1 MFVVFCL
8 ETFAIFMPIYR
19 LTSQVVFPDPNDADP
34 DGLLAYGG
42 DLRPQRLLLAYAQGI
57 FPWPGETSWPLL
69 LVYSHDGV
77 TCPAATSTSRA
88 AAAAGP
94 SIARP
99 RGFEALAT
107 ERE

>member
-57 FPWPGETSWPLL
+57 FSLARRDKL
-69 LVYSHDGV
+69 
-77 TCPAATSTSRA
+77 A
-88 AAAAGP
+88 AAVVFA
-94 SIARP
+94 
-99 RGFEALAT
+99 
-107 ERE
+107 